1 MLLSVEKIS
10 RQHYRIRKLWK
21 TPIMTKQ
28 KQLVKLSDLLIK
40 GSTDMN
46 SYRRVNYS
54 DDRNCVPG
62 QTVNTN
68 IWYNAYKVFLV
79 FWIMFGLG
87 YLFMM
92 LSFISRAMRSKTLEH
107 LFLERLKHT
116 HSKIWHQFTKDVVYI
131 RRILNESY
139 LLKFK
144 VCMCKL
150 HYPKIYR
157 LTDAHASYGNNDEL
171 GH

>member
-1 MLLSVEKIS
+1 MSLGVS
-10 RQHYRIRKLWK
+10 
-21 TPIMTKQ
+21 
-28 KQLVKLSDLLIK
+28 
-40 GSTDMN
+40 
-46 SYRRVNYS
+46 
-54 DDRNCVPG
+54 G
-62 QTVNTN
+62 QTVNTD

-79 FWIMFGLG
+79 CWIMFGLG
-87 YLFMM
+87 YLFMI

-144 VCMCKL
+144 VTRTITSATL
-150 HYPKIYR
+150 
-157 LTDAHASYGNNDEL
+157 
-171 GH
+171 